1 MKENSQ
7 LTVAILDTLTNLNL
21 KADLLAEVRTLNL
34 IQLRRGFIHRFEAE
48 TTKVQKFLIESEVPR
63 NLQIHLLN
71 I

>member
-34 IQLRRGFIHRFEAE
+34 IQLRQGFIHRFEAE
-48 TTKVQKFLIESEVPR
+48 TTKV
-63 NLQIHLLN
+63 
-71 I
+71 